1 MQLQQELAGWPEGLR
16 EVGKNF
22 ATAPQ
27 TRPLQLNWKI
37 PAMLSRSTFL
47 NQSVFLQIVKW
58 ISPNCQMSFSKLP
71 NVFLQIA
78 IYISPNYLM
87 YFSKLPNV
95 FLQVTKCIYPN
106 CQMYLSKLPSVF
118 VQIVMAGSTT

>member
-27 TRPLQLNWKI
+27 TRPLELNWKI

-47 NQSVFLQIVKW
+47 NQSLFLQIVKW
-58 ISPNCQMSFSKLP
+58 ISPNCQMYLSKLPYVCLQIVNFICPNPQIYFSKFP
-71 NVFLQIA
+71 NVFLQI
-78 IYISPNYLM
+78 S
-87 YFSKLPNV
+87 
-95 FLQVTKCIYPN
+95 KCICQN
-106 CQMYLSKLPSVF
+106 CQVYLS
-118 VQIVMAGSTT
+118 